1 MADIG
6 FPSAIGSWVKR
17 QTDVVTGLGVMLGGA
32 AAVIV
37 FFGGS
42 IPPWYTP
49 AQAQTE
55 QRAAAV
61 IQQQTVQALG
71 KINDKLDGLAQHVY
85 QGDCQKYHNALDQAT
100 QALAKNPN
108 DPIAKLLR
116 ETAMTQIAAT
126 PGCGT

>member
-1 MADIG
+1 MVEWLKKQADVA
-6 FPSAIGSWVKR
+6 SS
-17 QTDVVTGLGVMLGGA
+17 LGILLGGM

-49 AQAQTE
+49 AQAQTD

-71 KINDKLDGLAQHVY
+71 QLTSQIGALSKRVY
-85 QGDCQKYHNALDQAT
+85 SGDCQAARNTLDQANV
-100 QALAKNPN
+100 ALAKNPS
-108 DPIAKLLR
+108 DPLARALR
-116 ETAMTQIAAT
+116 EQVMARLRDI
-126 PGCGT
+126 PGCL